1 MDARDPTPPPLE
13 DEPALTVPPE
23 GAGETPPLPIAV
35 PQPPP
40 RPLGP
45 VETTLIVA
53 ALPILYLFGSL
64 PSYLPSLGTPLG
76 YVVLVDQVF
85 NMAGLGLLGLMAFGF
100 SPRRQLGLQR
110 PPARLVLVVA
120 AFAAA
125 NFVVAAVLSTGINDW
140 LFAPEEIRT
149 QSRGMVESFLSVDTP
164 MEKVWLFLA
173 MVVGAPVAE
182 ELFFR
187 GFFQNVLSRWWRPG
201 TAVLGTAMVF
211 TLFHFVPLRF
221 ALVFEMALVLGIL
234 YHRAGSLWLN
244 IVFHAVTNAMAQG
257 FFYASQGASDSLDH
271 GVVFIP
277 AAFLWALLGWLL
289 QRELRGVPPPRRDEL
304 PTSVRW
310 GWFGLRLA
318 GVWALA
324 LIFGLLAIPL
334 AGPNAVALQR
344 KASFEMQPVT
354 SEIGRRWETDAAWGE
369 FFRIQSAVRAEV
381 KRGKVPIT
389 AYKAWL
395 RSVRDQLRR
404 SLPARSSLDAKTAV
418 EAEQPLPIERA
429 ALDRIRAGAVKRFSV
444 PLAPPP
450 SPPPPRH

>member
-1 MDARDPTPPPLE
+1 MDAPDPTPPPPPE
-13 DEPALTVPPE
+13 EPAAAAPPE
-23 GAGETPPLPIAV
+23 PAEEPSTLRAEEPR
-35 PQPPP
+35 P

-45 VETTLIVA
+45 VETTLIVV

-76 YVVLVDQVF
+76 YVVLVDQIF

-100 SPRRQLGLQR
+100 SPRQQLGLQR
-110 PPARLVLVVA
+110 PPARLVLLVA

-125 NFVVAAVLSTGINDW
+125 NFVVAAVLSSGINDW

-149 QSRGMVESFLSVDTP
+149 QSRGLVESLLSVDTP
-164 MEKVWLFLA
+164 MEKVWLLLA

-187 GFFQNVLSRWWRPG
+187 GFFQNVLSRWWQPG

-257 FFYASQGASDSLDH
+257 FFYASQSASESLDH
-271 GVVFIP
+271 GAVFIP
-277 AAFLWALLGWLL
+277 AAFAWALLGWLL

-344 KASFEMQPVT
+344 KVSFEMQPVT
-354 SEIGRRWETDAAWGE
+354 SEIGRRWETDAAWEE
-369 FFRIQSAVRAEV
+369 FFRIHSAVRAEV
-381 KRGKVPIT
+381 KRGKVPVA

-404 SLPARSSLDAKTAV
+404 SLPAGAHLDAKTAE
-418 EAEQPLPIERA
+418 EAEQPLPNERA
-429 ALDRIRAGAVKRFSV
+429 TLDRIRVGAAKRFSV

-450 SPPPPRH
+450 SPPPPRP